1 MLKFNNYY
9 YAQYATTCESEPGYD
24 SDSPE
29 VLQSLKNSPTY
40 ILSMSILKRREQK
53 KSFYKN
59 WKNRIIKESGLES
72 RIEKKCGMRV
82 KIRSQV
88 VTYIYESELDNNE
101 KYFKYKI
108 VYRYSK
114 ILQKWYFSVG
124 YSFIPDALNIKQIF
138 KHRVDDPIS
147 PKVIKIVNKIRE
159 AIDAFLE
166 AYSYIFQFIDYAE
179 KKYPD
184 IEFQIDQRLIY
195 LKMLLKDKTWPK
207 NIKKINKTDTIF
219 ATFKFDKNLDIDS
232 INFQY
237 LFLEDE
243 LVSEKIKQ
251 IYMDLLRIKFEVFLQ
266 LPLYEAFTHFME

>member
-9 YAQYATTCESEPGYD
+9 YAQYATSCESEPGYD
-24 SDSPE
+24 SDNPE
-29 VLQSLKNSPTY
+29 ALQSLKYSPTY
-40 ILSMSILKRREQK
+40 IQLMSILKRRAQK
-53 KSFYKN
+53 KSIYKN
-59 WKNRIIKESGLES
+59 WKNRIIQESDLEN

-88 VTYIYESELDNNE
+88 VTYIYKSELDNNGN
-101 KYFKYKI
+101 YFQYKI

-114 ILQKWYFSVG
+114 ILQKWYFSLG
-124 YSFIPDALNIKQIF
+124 YSFIPDTFNTKEIF
-138 KHRVDDPIS
+138 KHSVDDPIS
-147 PKVIKIVNKIRE
+147 PKVIKIVNIIRE

-166 AYSYIFQFIDYAE
+166 SHSYIFQFIDYAE

-184 IEFQIDQRLIY
+184 IEFQIDQHHIN
-195 LKMLLKDKTWPK
+195 LKMLLKEKTWPK
-207 NIKKINKTDTIF
+207 NIKKINTTDTII
-219 ATFKFDKNLDIDS
+219 ATFEFDKNLDINS
-232 INFQY
+232 IDFQY

-251 IYMDLLRIKFEVFLQ
+251 IYIDLLRNKFKVFLQ